1 MLSII
6 VCSVSPKKLEDF
18 KANVEKT
25 IGIKDYE
32 IIAIDNRADKSPI
45 AVVYN
50 KGARLAKYP
59 NLLFIHE
66 DVCFHSYLWFTE
78 IEKKLQE
85 PDCGVIGFA
94 GSKVKTHSFSGWY
107 VDKMWGVSFYAQK
120 QGNDSRIQRRNVL
133 MNRPFEE
140 VVVLDGFAL
149 FVRKNVWEEFP
160 FDEKLLTGFHCYD
173 LDFTLSVGSK
183 YKNYVCC
190 KILLEHFSEGSFNQ
204 AWVNDT
210 VKMHIMKWHRFLPR
224 VSSDVKLTP
233 GQMRSLE
240 EHAYWRFM
248 KIIKKGNYVNKNV
261 RFRDFLKFRMSVNHF
276 FRIMRYMK
284 YAIK

>member
-25 IGIKDYE
+25 IGIKEYE
-32 IIAIDNRADKSPI
+32 IIAIDNRADKNPI

-50 KGARLAKYP
+50 RGARLAQYP

-66 DVCFHSYLWFTE
+66 DVCFHSCQWFAE
-78 IEKKLQE
+78 IEQKLQE

-94 GSKVKTHSFSGWY
+94 GSKVKTKNYSGWLGEKKWRCSYY
-107 VDKMWGVSFYAQK
+107 VQSQK
-120 QGNDSRIQRRNVL
+120 DRVVLEQRNILKER
-133 MNRPFEE
+133 FFSE

-149 FVRKNVWEEFP
+149 FVRKKVWEEYP

-173 LDFTLSVGSK
+173 LDFTLVVGGK
-183 YKNYVCC
+183 YKNYVCS
-190 KILLEHFSEGSFNQ
+190 KILLEHFSGGSFNQ

-210 VKMHIMKWHRFLPR
+210 VKLHLNKWCHILPR

-233 GQMRSLE
+233 GQLRNLE

-248 KIIKKGNYVNKNV
+248 KIIKKGKFVNENV
-261 RFRDFLKFRMSVNHF
+261 RFRDFLKFRMSVSHF
-276 FRIMRYMK
+276 FHIVRYMK
-284 YAIK
+284 YVIK

>member
-1 MLSII
+1 
-6 VCSVSPKKLEDF
+6 
-18 KANVEKT
+18 
-25 IGIKDYE
+25 
-32 IIAIDNRADKSPI
+32 
-45 AVVYN
+45 
-50 KGARLAKYP
+50 
-59 NLLFIHE
+59 
-66 DVCFHSYLWFTE
+66 
-78 IEKKLQE
+78 
-85 PDCGVIGFA
+85 
-94 GSKVKTHSFSGWY
+94 
-107 VDKMWGVSFYAQK
+107 
-120 QGNDSRIQRRNVL
+120 

-210 VKMHIMKWHRFLPR
+210 VKMHLNKWHHFLPR

-233 GQMRSLE
+233 GQLRSLE

-248 KIIKKGNYVNKNV
+248 KIIKKGKFVNKDV
-261 RFRDFLKFRMSVNHF
+261 RFSDFFKFRMSVDHF